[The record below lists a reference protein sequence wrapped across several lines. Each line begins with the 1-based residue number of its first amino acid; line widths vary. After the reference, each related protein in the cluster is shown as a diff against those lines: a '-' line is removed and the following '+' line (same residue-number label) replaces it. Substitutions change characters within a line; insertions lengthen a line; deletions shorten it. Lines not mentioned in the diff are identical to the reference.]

1 MSLHVWIPSR
11 LLDYDYN
18 VIIST
23 QYWAINIE
31 AEEEEEEEEEDIP

>member
-1 MSLHVWIPSR
+1 MSLYVWIPSR
-11 LLDYDYN
+11 LLDYDHN

-31 AEEEEEEEEEDIP
+31 EEEEEEEEEDIP